1 MKLFPV
7 VLSVWVACMSGAV
20 ADSFIGDEFS
30 AHVDIATDSVVYENV
45 LFRPG
50 LVNVND
56 TLDFENN
63 GRVYTTFSI
72 CDGCEIFIHN
82 RSEFTADFV
91 LGNNARVIQ
100 VVSGA
105 DEWNS
110 IDSNVKYT
118 LMIDGVDGVSLE
130 NGFNGNALRNI
141 ILKDSVLDISDVL
154 LMSGVNIDLRGD
166 VVLVA
171 DDLTGLYDVPI
182 IANVSGD
189 GRVRVVN
196 KNTDVLYSDVA
207 FLFDNQLFVRRVRE
221 TDYTKIFNND
231 LGLFLDNLR
240 GQNSGNRLLSAL
252 DVATDMNSINGIMT
266 RSVRMNPE
274 FLLRPV
280 RMLGEFNKIMTGA
293 RTGVAADFDVV
304 FSDVFYTYGVG
315 VGLSGSVDG
324 VNVGLRLYV
333 GDMEYESDLDVF
345 NGVYYGLNLGADY
358 LMKNNLFMRGMAN
371 VLRVDFDMGDVF
383 YNGEIINN
391 PSAVYVGG
399 VADFGYR
406 CEFADSFYVA
416 PFVGLDTV
424 GTIVADISDV
434 DIRGRVGM
442 DAGYSFQMLG
452 LSYDYVVGV
461 NANSDNEIMVNASA
475 GFWSA
480 YDVAGA
486 NICFA
491 VSHMFDV
498 YSYKISIGGRV
509 WF

>member
-1 MKLFPV
+1 M
-7 VLSVWVACMSGAV
+7 
-20 ADSFIGDEFS
+20 
-30 AHVDIATDSVVYENV
+30 
-45 LFRPG
+45 
-50 LVNVND
+50 
-56 TLDFENN
+56 
-63 GRVYTTFSI
+63 
-72 CDGCEIFIHN
+72 
-82 RSEFTADFV
+82 
-91 LGNNARVIQ
+91 
-100 VVSGA
+100 
-105 DEWNS
+105 
-110 IDSNVKYT
+110 
-118 LMIDGVDGVSLE
+118 
-130 NGFNGNALRNI
+130 
-141 ILKDSVLDISDVL
+141 
-154 LMSGVNIDLRGD
+154 
-166 VVLVA
+166 
-171 DDLTGLYDVPI
+171 
-182 IANVSGD
+182 
-189 GRVRVVN
+189 
-196 KNTDVLYSDVA
+196 
-207 FLFDNQLFVRRVRE
+207 
-221 TDYTKIFNND
+221 
-231 LGLFLDNLR
+231 DNLR

-315 VGLSGSVDG
+315 VGLSGNFDRLKLG
-324 VNVGLRLYV
+324 FGLYL

-480 YDVAGA
+480 YDGAGA